1 MLHSIGDPPAL
12 VLRDQAL
19 SAILRKRMKFSKF
32 GRIALVSVVSLGLG
46 FGVTACGPSNTIDFL
61 YVTGSKQNPGQIS
74 VYKVDSE
81 AGALH
86 QIPDSPYGSGGRNPV
101 ADVTS
106 PNGKNLYVI
115 NHDDNTIVEF
125 AIGTDG
131 KLYPQ
136 QTCNL
141 PGSYPTQLA
150 VNQAGTYLYVVET
163 YQPNFSTSIPG
174 PGALVVFPINANG
187 QLGAT
192 SSLCQPVSNGTSTFF
207 PLGNNPVAAN
217 VLASGSF
224 VYAVNETDRT
234 ISAFQVGSDGALSSI
249 GLFPVGLAP
258 NAIASD
264 PTGKFLY
271 VTDGGSN
278 QMYGFQVQTGGS
290 LVMMPTPFKTDN
302 LPDAVTVDPRGL
314 YVYVANYNGNDVNAY
329 TIDPSTGNATPVSG
343 STTYAVG
350 TGPICILVEPSE
362 GRYIYTANFLAN
374 TVSGLAMNIATGG
387 LSAVQNT
394 PFGAAQQPTCSAAI
408 THGKHTIAAP

>member
-1 MLHSIGDPPAL
+1 
-12 VLRDQAL
+12 
-19 SAILRKRMKFSKF
+19 MKLSKF
-32 GRIALVSVVSLGLG
+32 GRIALVSAISLGLG

-61 YVTGSKQNPGQIS
+61 YVTASKQNPGQIS

-81 AGALH
+81 AGVLY
-86 QIPDSPYGSGGRNPV
+86 QITDSPYGSGGRNPV
-101 ADVTS
+101 ADVTT

-141 PGSYPTQLA
+141 PGSYPVQLA
-150 VNQAGTYLYVVET
+150 VNQTGTYLYVVET

-192 SSLCQPVSNGTSTFF
+192 GSLCQPVANGTNNFF
-207 PLGNNPVAAN
+207 PLGKNPLAAN
-217 VLASGSF
+217 VVNGSF
-224 VYAVNETDRT
+224 VYAVNEADQT
-234 ISAFQVGSDGALSSI
+234 ISAFQAGSNGVLTLIAVY
-249 GLFPVGLAP
+249 PVGLGP

-264 PTGKFLY
+264 PAGKFLY
-271 VTDGGSN
+271 VTDGPSN
-278 QMYGFQVQTGGS
+278 QLYGFQIQSGGA
-290 LVMMPTPFKTDN
+290 LVTMPTPFRTDN
-302 LPDAVTVDPRGL
+302 LPDAVTVDPRGK

-329 TIDPSTGNATPVSG
+329 TIDQTTGNATPLSG
-343 STTYAVG
+343 TYAVG
-350 TGPICILVEPSE
+350 TGPLCILVEPSE
-362 GRYIYTANFLAN
+362 GRYLYTANFLGN
-374 TVSGLAMNIATGG
+374 TVSGLAINPATGG
-387 LSAVQNT
+387 LSATQAS
-394 PFGAAQQPTCSAAI
+394 PYGAAQQPTCSAAI

>member
-1 MLHSIGDPPAL
+1 MLH
-12 VLRDQAL
+12 
-19 SAILRKRMKFSKF
+19 SKF
-32 GRIALVSVVSLGLG
+32 GRIALVSVISLGLG

-61 YVTGSKQNPGQIS
+61 YVTASKQNPGQIS

-81 AGALH
+81 AGILY
-86 QIPDSPYGSGGRNPV
+86 QITDSPYGSGGRNPV
-101 ADVTS
+101 ADVSS

-163 YQPNFSTSIPG
+163 YQPNFSVSIPG

-192 SSLCQPVSNGTSTFF
+192 SSLCQPVPNGTSSFF
-207 PLGNNPVAAN
+207 PLGNNPVAVN
-217 VLASGSF
+217 VLVSGSF
-224 VYAVNETDRT
+224 VYAVNETDHT
-234 ISAFQVGSDGALSSI
+234 ISAFQVGSDGVLSSI
-249 GLFPVGLAP
+249 GLFPVGTAP

-271 VTDGGSN
+271 VTDGVSN
-278 QMYGFQVQTGGS
+278 QLYGFQVQSGGS
-290 LVMMPTPFKTDN
+290 LVMMPTPLKTDN
-302 LPDAVTVDPRGL
+302 LPDAVAVDPRGS

-329 TIDPSTGNATPVSG
+329 TIDQSTGNATPV
-343 STTYAVG
+343 TTYAVG
-350 TGPICILVEPSE
+350 TGPLCILIEPSE
-362 GRYIYTANFLAN
+362 GRYIYTANFLSN
-374 TVSGLAMNIATGG
+374 TVSGLALNPATGG

-394 PFGAAQQPTCSAAI
+394 PFVAAAQPTCSAAI

>member
-1 MLHSIGDPPAL
+1 MS
-12 VLRDQAL
+12 
-19 SAILRKRMKFSKF
+19 
-32 GRIALVSVVSLGLG
+32 
-46 FGVTACGPSNTIDFL
+46 
-61 YVTGSKQNPGQIS
+61 
-74 VYKVDSE
+74 
-81 AGALH
+81 
-86 QIPDSPYGSGGRNPV
+86 
-101 ADVTS
+101 S

-141 PGSYPTQLA
+141 PGSYPMQLA

-192 SSLCQPVSNGTSTFF
+192 GSLCQPVPNGTSTFF

-224 VYAVNETDRT
+224 VYAVNETDHN
-234 ISAFQVGSDGALSSI
+234 IAAFQVGSDGGLVRSAFSLSERPPMRSPAI
-249 GLFPVGLAP
+249 RPV
-258 NAIASD
+258 NSSMS
-264 PTGKFLY
+264 PTAR
-271 VTDGGSN
+271 SN
-278 QMYGFQVQTGGS
+278 QMYGFQVQSGGS
-290 LVMMPTPFKTDN
+290 LVMMPTPFRTDN
-302 LPDAVTVDPRGL
+302 LPDAVAVDPRGI
-314 YVYVANYNGNDVNAY
+314 YVYVANYNGNNVNAY

-343 STTYAVG
+343 TTTYAVG
-350 TGPICILVEPSE
+350 TGPVCILIEPSE
-362 GRYIYTANFLAN
+362 GRYIYTANFLGN
-374 TVSGLAMNIATGG
+374 TVSGLALNPATGG

>member
-1 MLHSIGDPPAL
+1 MLH
-12 VLRDQAL
+12 
-19 SAILRKRMKFSKF
+19 SKF
-32 GRIALVSVVSLGLG
+32 GRIALVSAITLGLG
-46 FGVTACGPSNTIDFL
+46 FGVSACAPSNTIDFL

-81 AGALH
+81 AGVLY
-86 QIPDSPYGSGGRNPV
+86 QIADSPYGSGGRNPV
-101 ADVTS
+101 ADVSS

-141 PGSYPTQLA
+141 PGSYPMQLA
-150 VNQAGTYLYVVET
+150 FNQAGTYLYVVET
-163 YQPNFSTSIPG
+163 YQPNFSVSIPG

-192 SSLCQPVSNGTSTFF
+192 GSLCQPVPNGTSTFF
-207 PLGNNPVAAN
+207 PLGHNPVAVN

-224 VYAVNETDRT
+224 VYAVNENDQN
-234 ISAFQVGSDGALSSI
+234 ISAFQVGSDGVLSSI
-249 GLFPVGLAP
+249 GFFSVGTTP

-271 VTDGGSN
+271 VTDGASN
-278 QMYGFQVQTGGS
+278 QMYGFQVQSGGS

-302 LPDAVTVDPRGL
+302 LPDAVAVDPRGI

-329 TIDPSTGNATPVSG
+329 TIDKSTGNATPVSG

-350 TGPICILVEPSE
+350 TGPLCILIEPSE

-374 TVSGLAMNIATGG
+374 TVSGLSLNPATGG
-387 LSAVQNT
+387 LSAVQST
-394 PFGAAQQPTCSAAI
+394 PFVAAQQPTCSAAI
-408 THGKHTIAAP
+408 THGKHTVAAP

>member
-1 MLHSIGDPPAL
+1 
-12 VLRDQAL
+12 
-19 SAILRKRMKFSKF
+19 MKLSKF
-32 GRIALVSVVSLGLG
+32 GRTALVSVVSLGLG

-61 YVTGSKQNPGQIS
+61 YVTASKQNPGQIS

-101 ADVTS
+101 ADLTT

-141 PGSYPTQLA
+141 PGSYPVQLA
-150 VNQAGTYLYVVET
+150 VNPAGTYLYVVET

-192 SSLCQPVSNGTSTFF
+192 SSLCQPVPNGTSTFF
-207 PLGNNPVAAN
+207 PLGHNPLAAN
-217 VLASGSF
+217 VLAGGGF
-224 VYAVNETDRT
+224 VYAVNDADHD
-234 ISAFQVGSDGALSSI
+234 IWAFQVGSDGVLSSI
-249 GLFPVGLAP
+249 GHFPVGTAP

-264 PTGKFLY
+264 PSGKFLY

-278 QMYGFQVQTGGS
+278 LLYGFQVQSNGS
-290 LVMMPTPFKTDN
+290 LVMMPEPFRTDN
-302 LPDAVTVDPRGL
+302 LPIAVAVDPRGIYL
-314 YVYVANYNGNDVNAY
+314 YVANFNGNDVNAY
-329 TIDPSTGNATPVSG
+329 TIDQSNGNATPISG
-343 STTYAVG
+343 TYAVG
-350 TGPICILVEPSE
+350 TGPLCILIEPSE
-362 GRYIYTANFLAN
+362 GRYVYTANFLGN
-374 TVSGLAMNIATGG
+374 TVSGLAMNLATGG

-394 PFGAAQQPTCSAAI
+394 PFGAAQQPTCNAAI

>member
-1 MLHSIGDPPAL
+1 
-12 VLRDQAL
+12 
-19 SAILRKRMKFSKF
+19 MKLSKF

-46 FGVTACGPSNTIDFL
+46 FGVTACAPSNTIDFL

-74 VYKVDSE
+74 VFKVDSE
-81 AGALH
+81 AGVLH

-101 ADVTS
+101 ADVST

-141 PGSYPTQLA
+141 PGSYPMQLA

-192 SSLCQPVSNGTSTFF
+192 GSLCQPVANGTSTFF

-217 VLASGSF
+217 VLVNGSF
-224 VYAVNETDRT
+224 VYAVNETDHT
-234 ISAFQVGSDGALSSI
+234 ISAFQVGSNGVLSSI
-249 GLFPVGLAP
+249 GLFPVGTAP

-264 PTGKFLY
+264 PAGKFLY
-271 VTDGGSN
+271 VTDGALQSDVWFPGAVRWIV
-278 QMYGFQVQTGGS
+278 G
-290 LVMMPTPFKTDN
+290 D
-302 LPDAVTVDPRGL
+302 DA
-314 YVYVANYNGNDVNAY
+314 NA
-329 TIDPSTGNATPVSG
+329 IQD
-343 STTYAVG
+343 
-350 TGPICILVEPSE
+350 
-362 GRYIYTANFLAN
+362 R
-374 TVSGLAMNIATGG
+374 
-387 LSAVQNT
+387 
-394 PFGAAQQPTCSAAI
+394 
-408 THGKHTIAAP
+408 